1 MNSIE
6 VRPEDRPL
14 HDDMRYLTAVLGRV
28 IKRLE
33 GEEVFRAVEEL
44 RTRSRDRRRASEGAE
59 ALDALLAR
67 VDALPLEKAAPVA
80 RAFTL
85 FFFLI
90 NTAEQV
96 HRVRR
101 RLTYEKSG
109 DTTPQPASFTWA
121 FEQLKSRG
129 ASPAEVREMMRGLD
143 VRPVLTAHPTE
154 ATRRTLLGLQARMA
168 QALLARGDAPAS
180 ERLRLE
186 ESLEADVELLWLTDE
201 VRRDRPSVLDEVS
214 SVIWYLEDRLM
225 EAGGRVSAAAERAF
239 RAVFGKDLG
248 VSAQIGLG
256 SWVGGDRDGNPFVT
270 PEITLAATRR
280 TAYALLA
287 RYRKHIEQL
296 VGQVSISDRI
306 APATE
311 ELRNSIERDKGLL
324 PAIWE
329 TNRRRDAHE
338 PLRLKLTFIAGRIEA
353 LRQEIA
359 SRDAGTP
366 VRVPGAYKSHNELIA
381 DLEIVRQALIL
392 AGADHNRRTLL
403 EPFIAQVQAF
413 GFFGYTLDL
422 REDSDAHAQ
431 AIQKIAAALN
441 LPPLQKDTLRA
452 ELLGRR
458 PLVADHLAL
467 DDATKKT
474 VEVFRAMRIVQD
486 ELGERAAPTYIVSMT
501 HHAEDLLNVLLLARE
516 AGLVDLSSDEP
527 TSRLDV
533 VPLFETRDDL
543 ARGPSIMKSL
553 FDDPVYKR
561 QLKARQM
568 RQEVM
573 LGYSDSAKDVG
584 MVAASWEL
592 YLAQERLALLA
603 KEYGVELTLFHGRGG
618 TVGRGGGSP
627 VFRALSALPP
637 GTVGGRIKITEQGEV
652 ISQKFGLLPLAERS
666 LEVMATG
673 TLLAA
678 YNDFSQALD
687 PELLKRFRTA
697 IEEISESSRVAFR
710 RIIHDD
716 PALFQFFLTA
726 TPVREL
732 THVHFGSR
740 PAYRERG
747 AGSIVGIRAIP
758 WNFGWTQMRWMASA
772 WVGAGTALEAALD
785 KPGGVELLR
794 AMAEKWPF
802 FDDLLDKLEMVV
814 AKADPDV
821 ARLYARILGGDP
833 RVMAGLEAEFE
844 RTLKSLHR
852 IRGRELIAGHRFL
865 RDSLA
870 LRNPYVDPLSLLQV
884 SLLRKKRALAEG
896 HPDLRHID
904 SALGTTLN
912 GIAQGMR
919 NTG

>member
-6 VRPEDRPL
+6 VRAEDRPL
-14 HDDMRYLTAVLGRV
+14 HDDMRYLTMVLGRV
-28 IKRLE
+28 IRRLE

-44 RTRSRDRRRASEGAE
+44 RTLSRDRRRASGGAE
-59 ALDALLAR
+59 ALDALLER
-67 VDALPLEKAAPVA
+67 VDSLPLEKAAPVA

-101 RLTYEKSG
+101 RLTYDKSG
-109 DTTPQPASFTWA
+109 DTTPQPASFAWA
-121 FEQLKSRG
+121 FEQLKARG
-129 ASPAEVREMMRGLD
+129 ASAHEVRELMRGLD

-154 ATRRTLLGLQARMA
+154 ATRRTLLGLQARLA
-168 QALLARGDAPAS
+168 QALLSRDDAPAS
-180 ERLRLE
+180 ERLRAE
-186 ESLEADVELLWLTDE
+186 EALEADVELLWLTDE

-225 EAGGRVSAAAERAF
+225 DAASRASAAAERAF
-239 RAVFGKDLG
+239 RGVFGRDLG
-248 VSAQIGLG
+248 FTTQIGMG

-287 RYRKHIEQL
+287 RYRAHIEKL
-296 VGQVSISDRI
+296 VGHVSISDRI

-311 ELRNSIERDKGLL
+311 DLRASLERDKALL

-329 TNRRRDAHE
+329 ANRRRDAHE

-353 LRQEIA
+353 LRKEIA
-359 SRDAGTP
+359 SRDAGSSVP
-366 VRVPGAYKSHNELIA
+366 VAGAYKEHNELIT
-381 DLEIVRQALIL
+381 DLELVRQALVL
-392 AGADHNRRTLL
+392 AGAEHTRRTQL
-403 EPFIAQVQAF
+403 EPFIAQVKAF

-431 AIQKIAAALN
+431 AIQKVYAALGM
-441 LPPLQKDTLRA
+441 PGIDKDGLRQ

-458 PLVADHLAL
+458 PLVADHLPL
-467 DDATKKT
+467 DEATKKT
-474 VEVFRAMRIVQD
+474 LDVFRAMRTVQD

-516 AGLVDLSSDEP
+516 AGLVDLSNDEP
-527 TSRLDV
+527 MSRLDV

-561 QLKARQM
+561 QLRARNM

-584 MVAASWEL
+584 MLAASWEL
-592 YLAQERLALLA
+592 YLAQERLAALA

-678 YNDFSQALD
+678 FNDFSQSLD
-687 PELLKRFRTA
+687 PELLKRFRA
-697 IEEISESSRVAFR
+697 AMEEMSETSRIAFR
-710 RIIHDD
+710 KIIHED

-802 FDDLLDKLEMVV
+802 FDDMLDKLEMVV

-821 ARLYARILGGDP
+821 ARMYARVLGGDA
-833 RVMAGLEAEFE
+833 RVMSGLEAEFE

-852 IRGRELIAGHRFL
+852 IRGRELIAEHRFL
-865 RDSLA
+865 RDSLN